1 MDLLQELASFAPIRD
16 YRFGH
21 TPLQIEYF
29 KTVQQQGC
37 PAFVY
42 WQHVLQLK
50 SLNDSMQELRL
61 EMDELA
67 GEIDDAQRWWPV
79 WNRAQRGRKLPRLQF
94 KLKKLNEA
102 FEQKYREAGTTLEII
117 KTQFSDYTSMTE
129 EEIFGQEKE
138 YWTIRLG
145 KQLVCSQLS
154 RQLGVSEGSLEAVLS
169 LPQQQQQEILQVLG
183 QGRDTTLQLV
193 QKKDDE

>member
-1 MDLLQELASFAPIRD
+1 MDIMNELSSFSPVQT

-21 TPLQIEYF
+21 TPTQIEYF
-29 KTVQQQGC
+29 KTLQQQGC

-50 SLNDSMQELRL
+50 TLHDSMKEAQFEIAEL
-61 EMDELA
+61 EW
-67 GEIDDAQRWWPV
+67 EINAAERFWPPWSRGQR
-79 WNRAQRGRKLPRLQF
+79 QRKLPRLKF
-94 KLKKLNEA
+94 KLSKLRES
-102 FEQKYREAGTTLEII
+102 FEQKSREAGTTLNII
-117 KTQFSDYTSMTE
+117 RTQFSDYVTMTE
-129 EEIFGQEKE
+129 DDIFAQEKE

-169 LPQQQQQEILQVLG
+169 LPNRQQQEILQVLG
-183 QGRDTTLQLV
+183 AGRDSTLQLT
-193 QKKDDE
+193 QKKED